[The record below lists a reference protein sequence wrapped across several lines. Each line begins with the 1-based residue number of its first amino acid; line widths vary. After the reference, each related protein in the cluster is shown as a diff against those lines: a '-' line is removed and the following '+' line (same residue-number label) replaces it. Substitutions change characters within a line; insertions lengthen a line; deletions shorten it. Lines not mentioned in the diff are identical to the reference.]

1 LPRAEPTL
9 ASTVLSPPKGA
20 APDAF
25 IARDNRAPAVFFGGP
40 DHAPRHLRDILE
52 QRIDAV
58 PEGGS
63 ILWATYYFRDE
74 KLAEALV
81 RAHRRGVF
89 VTLCVEGHP
98 RAGSANVAVI
108 RRLKQE
114 IGLGLRVVHHAIPL
128 HLHAKIYG
136 FSHPRP
142 VALVGSYNPSGNEPE
157 DRAILARIG
166 DQDRG
171 YNLLVEI
178 DDPPTVRSLFAWIR
192 DLHRGPLALQWR
204 MRTHPFPADGEESAA
219 LFFPRSRNLLLQRLQ
234 ALRSGSSVRI
244 AASHVRDG
252 RMAAVLADLARRRVR
267 IELLTGATG
276 RRAPAGIER
285 SLEAAGAIVSRLDG
299 PEHLPMHCKFLL
311 AQSGQ
316 TRWSA
321 FGSYNFTRTSRW
333 LNYELLMLSSD
344 LGLWR
349 TFDRR
354 WGELVAASREA

>member
-1 LPRAEPTL
+1 V
-9 ASTVLSPPKGA
+9 ASTAPLPPAGA
-20 APDAF
+20 APDVSS
-25 IARDNRAPAVFFGGP
+25 AREDCAPAVFFGGP
-40 DHAPRHLRDILE
+40 DHAPRHLRDVLE
-52 QRIDAV
+52 QRIEAV

-98 RAGSANVAVI
+98 RASSANVAVI
-108 RRLKQE
+108 RRLKEE

-142 VALVGSYNPSGNEPE
+142 VALVGSYNPSGNELE
-157 DRAILARIG
+157 DRAMLARIG

-178 DDPPTVRSLFAWIR
+178 DDPPTVRGLFAWIR

-204 MRTHPFPADGEESAA
+204 MRTHPLDPGREDGAA
-219 LFFPRSRNLLLQRLQ
+219 LFFPRSRNLLLDRLK
-234 ALRSGSSVRI
+234 ALPSGSSVRI

-252 RMAAVLADLARRRVR
+252 HMAAVLADLARRQVR

-276 RRAPAGIER
+276 RRAPARIEH
-285 SLEAAGAIVSRLDG
+285 SLAAAGVTVSRLGG
-299 PEHLPMHCKFLL
+299 PERVPMHCKFLL
-311 AQSGQ
+311 AQSEQ
-316 TRWSA
+316 LRWSA

-344 LGLWR
+344 IGLWR

-354 WGELVAASREA
+354 WTELVAATRAA